1 MTGALLF
8 VLRLAMA
15 ISLYVFLGWGLL
27 VLWRDL
33 KRHSELLATRLAP
46 PIGLAAQLVEGLKEY
61 QFKGEEI
68 LIGREAACDVLLD
81 DLTVSGKH
89 ARLAYHSSQWWV
101 EDLQSR
107 NGTYLNREPVISQV
121 VLANGD
127 ELQVGQVIV
136 QIAIGDR

>member
-1 MTGALLF
+1 MTGALLLA
-8 VLRLAMA
+8 LRLAMA
-15 ISLYVFLGWGLL
+15 ISLYAFLVWGLL

-46 PIGLAAQLVEGLKEY
+46 PIGLAAQLVEGLQEY
-61 QFKGEEI
+61 QFKTEEV
-68 LIGREAACDVLLD
+68 LIGREPACEVLLD

-89 ARLAYHSSQWWV
+89 ARLVYHDSQWWV
-101 EDLQSR
+101 EDLKSR